1 MMDHR
6 ALTRF
11 NTVEFPLEVEG
22 RRVRCLVTVEAL
34 KQHFGATD
42 ESAGAVL
49 LRNLERIRAVAE
61 EVARRSD
68 RGAAIVVRSADFH

>member
-1 MMDHR
+1 MLDHR
-6 ALTRF
+6 SLTRF

-22 RRVRCLVTVEAL
+22 TRVRCLVTVEAL

-42 ESAGAVL
+42 DSAGAVL
-49 LRNLERIRAVAE
+49 LRNIERIRAVAE

-68 RGAAIVVRSADFH
+68 RGGSVVVRSTDFH